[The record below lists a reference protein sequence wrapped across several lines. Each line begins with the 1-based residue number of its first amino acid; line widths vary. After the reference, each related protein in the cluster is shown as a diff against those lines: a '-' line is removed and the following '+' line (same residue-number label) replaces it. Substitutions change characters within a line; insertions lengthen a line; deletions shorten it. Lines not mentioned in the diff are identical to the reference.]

1 MPSTLTSPQINAKIS
16 VNAAFGNLSTTILL
30 GLQNVLSI
38 GTSAGQ
44 IQYASVVPNNTTV
57 AAGSPTT
64 YDLTSMPDVFTEGG
78 TITFGYVTHIFI
90 VNYNTVTGDDLTLEG
105 GTSNPLF
112 SDVRTIKAG
121 SASVPSYDLFQSGGV
136 GYTVA
141 SGTKTIV
148 VVAAADTI
156 TYGMI
161 VLGR

>member
-16 VNAAFGNLSTTILL
+16 VNAAFGNLSTPILL
-30 GLQNVLSI
+30 GLQNILGI

-57 AAGSPTT
+57 TSGSPTT
-64 YDLTSMPDVFTEGG
+64 FDLTSMPDVFTEG
-78 TITFGYVTHIFI
+78 TITFNIVTHIFT

-105 GTSNPLF
+105 GASNPLF
-112 SDVRTIKAG
+112 SDIRTIKAG
-121 SASVPSYDLFQSGGV
+121 SANVLSYDLFQSGGV

-141 SGTKTIV
+141 SGTKTLKL
-148 VVAAADTI
+148 VAAADTI